1 MLSWGRRAV
10 KSAWWLPLGALLLF
24 SAFLLVPP
32 RASADMPIFDAGGSG
47 DASLIVSFSF
57 ETDLVESGT
66 SLPIVVTVTDS
77 SDGAPVMGATVTL
90 LADGGT
96 ATPASGTTSYD
107 GQFRFSYSSVSSNE
121 RRLLIVAAAEK
132 AGTFGGVG
140 RMVVVVTPAPEG
152 GWGQVPVIPVLSM
165 AALLAAFGGAA
176 STETAR
182 YGLFKFLVFPL
193 YSRIRKEDV
202 LDHFVRG
209 QIYGYIRANPG
220 VHFNLLRASLRV
232 NNGTLAHHLR
242 TLEVQGFVKS
252 RRDRMLKRF
261 YAMDVNIPND
271 EGIRLSDLQAQ
282 ILDMVSDR
290 SGSTQAEIAQRLNVS
305 QQAISYNL
313 RMMSREGM
321 IAVERTG
328 REHKYYA
335 AEA

>member
-1 MLSWGRRAV
+1 MLSRGRRAV
-10 KSAWWLPLGALLLF
+10 KSAYWLPLTALLVF

-32 RASADMPIFDAGGSG
+32 KVAGDVPVFDAGGSG
-47 DASLIVSFSF
+47 DVSLVISFHYQ
-57 ETDLVESGT
+57 TDLVESGT
-66 SLPIVVTVTDS
+66 RLPIALTVTDNY
-77 SDGAPVMGATVTL
+77 GLPVAGATVNL
-90 LADGGT
+90 LADAGT
-96 ATPASGTTSYD
+96 ATPSTGTTSFD
-107 GQFRFSYSSVSSNE
+107 GRFEFTYTSVSSSE
-121 RRLLIVAAAEK
+121 RHLLIVATAQK

-140 RMVVVVTPAPEG
+140 RMVVVVTPSPNG
-152 GWGQVPVIPVLSM
+152 GWGQVPVVPVLSF
-165 AALLAAFGGAA
+165 AAVLAAFGGAA

-182 YGLFKFLVFPL
+182 YGLFRFLVFPL

-271 EGIRLSDLQAQ
+271 EGIRLSDLQAR
-282 ILDMVSDR
+282 ILDLVSVG
-290 SGSTQAEIAQRLNVS
+290 SGSTQAEIADRLNVS

-321 IAVERTG
+321 IAIERTG
-328 REHKYYA
+328 REHKYFVA
-335 AEA
+335 DV

>member
-1 MLSWGRRAV
+1 MLSRGRRAV
-10 KSAWWLPLGALLLF
+10 KSTYWLPLTALLLF

-32 RASADMPIFDAGGSG
+32 RAAAEIPLFDAGGSG
-47 DASLIVSFSF
+47 DVSLIVSFSYD
-57 ETDLVESGT
+57 TDLVESGR
-66 SLPIVVTVTDS
+66 SLPVVVTVTD
-77 SDGAPVMGATVTL
+77 DLGAPTMGATVTL

-96 ATPASGTTSYD
+96 ATPASGTTTYD
-107 GQFRFSYSSVSSNE
+107 GRFRFTYSSVSSNE
-121 RRLLIVAAAEK
+121 RHLLIVATAHK

-140 RMVVVVTPAPEG
+140 RMVVVVTPGPTG
-152 GWGQVPVIPVLSM
+152 GWGEVPVVPVLSL
-165 AALLAAFGGAA
+165 AAVLAAFGGAA
-176 STETAR
+176 STESAR

-193 YSRIRKEDV
+193 YSRIQKEDV

-261 YAMDVNIPND
+261 YAMDVDIPD
-271 EGIRLSDLQAQ
+271 DDGIRLSDLQSR
-282 ILDMVSDR
+282 ILNLVTGG
-290 SGSTQAEIAQRLNVS
+290 SGSTQAEIADRLNVS

-321 IAVERTG
+321 IAIERTG
-328 REHKYYA
+328 REHKYFVA
-335 AEA
+335 DV